1 MNFNLIAML
10 SDSKLRNL
18 LVTLNTKLKSFYVIF
33 VLRVE
38 VLA

>member
-1 MNFNLIAML
+1 MNFNLIAKL